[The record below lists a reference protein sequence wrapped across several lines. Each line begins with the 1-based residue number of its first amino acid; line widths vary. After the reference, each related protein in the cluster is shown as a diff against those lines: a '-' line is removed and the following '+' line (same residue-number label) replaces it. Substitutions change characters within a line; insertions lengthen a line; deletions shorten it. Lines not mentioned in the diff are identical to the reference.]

1 MMGRY
6 NQSLDTFREAE
17 DLSTRLDHEIFHFIG
32 ELLLRSSASRNQ
44 VEMALKEQQEAK
56 LYFQKAIQTGKKLES
71 FQRLAEI
78 HRKEKDY
85 SKAIEVLES
94 CLL

>member
-6 NQSLDTFREAE
+6 NQSLGIFREAE
-17 DLSTRLDHEIFHFIG
+17 ELSTRLDHEIFHFIG
-32 ELLLRSSASRNQ
+32 ELLLRSAASRNQ
-44 VEMALKEQQEAK
+44 VEMAQQEELEAK
-56 LYFQKAIQTGKKLES
+56 AYFQKAVQTGKKLES

-78 HRKEKDY
+78 HRKEKEY
-85 SKAIEVLES
+85 NKAIEVLES